1 MSPYSFGIFWGKPP
15 GEILRRSLEVSQI
28 SFNSAITACGKAAQ
42 WQAAVELLWQMPST
56 SLTPDV
62 ISYNAAVAACTQH
75 WQMALEIFSQ
85 MLPAGGPVGPVG
97 PVGRSVS
104 RERLS
109 QDDDSRP
116 RRPRIFSAFSQASA
130 SALVSPDLIT
140 YNAVV
145 SACEKGGQ
153 WALALSIFN
162 QMELGGSELP
172 NCVTGQG
179 LLSACERESSWDLFG
194 LGCGFWSPK
203 PGWP

>member
-116 RRPRIFSAFSQASA
+116 RKATHLFSFFPGKC
-130 SALVSPDLIT
+130 L
-140 YNAVV
+140 
-145 SACEKGGQ
+145 C
-153 WALALSIFN
+153 
-162 QMELGGSELP
+162 LGEP
-172 NCVTGQG
+172 
-179 LLSACERESSWDLFG
+179 
-194 LGCGFWSPK
+194 
-203 PGWP
+203 

>member
-1 MSPYSFGIFWGKPP
+1 M
-15 GEILRRSLEVSQI
+15 RRSLEVSQI

-85 MLPAGGPVGPVG
+85 MLPAGGPVG